1 MSRIRKAV
9 FEDYRG
15 KRQFDVSHP
24 KYGTVLVTAP
34 DGDAAMVAAAKAW
47 GTNWTR
53 LEFYTA
59 CTVSAAEEAAQ

>member
-1 MSRIRKAV
+1 MARVKRAAFDGYYGS
-9 FEDYRG
+9 
-15 KRQFDVSHP
+15 RQFTVCHP
-24 KYGTVLVTAP
+24 KYGTVLATAP

-59 CTVSAAEEAAQ
+59 CTVSAAQSRPE